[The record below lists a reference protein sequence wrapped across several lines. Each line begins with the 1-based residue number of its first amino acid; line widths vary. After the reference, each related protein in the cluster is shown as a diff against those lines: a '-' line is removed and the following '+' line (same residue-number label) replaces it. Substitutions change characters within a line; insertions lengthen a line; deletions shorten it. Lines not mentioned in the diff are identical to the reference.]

1 MTITLFSI
9 SFYENLNTDSA
20 MRRLLF
26 VFLRDWTLTDLL
38 YLVTLGE
45 STSETITGE
54 GHYKKIDFNP
64 RPVIGHGE
72 LVGFFSLFLYLNCRE
87 ENSGKFHLPSSVN
100 GAKAWR
106 GFFYKTKKTGM
117 GK

>member
-1 MTITLFSI
+1 
-9 SFYENLNTDSA
+9 

-26 VFLRDWTLTDLL
+26 DFLRDWALTDLL
-38 YLVTLGE
+38 YLTTMGE

-64 RPVIGHGE
+64 RPVVGRGE
-72 LVGFFSLFLYLNCRE
+72 LVGFFFTFFVLKLPWR
-87 ENSGKFHLPSSVN
+87 KFVEVPPSVN

-106 GFFYKTKKTGM
+106 GFFPETKKMGM